1 MEIRFIRIDD
11 RLVHGQV
18 TTVWAKAFSIN
29 RILVVSDSVARDTF
43 RKTLL
48 QQAAPPNIFVNVVTI
63 DKMIEVYSDY
73 RFVDEK
79 VMLLLTNPEDVVRL
93 YDAGVYIH
101 SINIGS
107 MSFSFGKKMVTNSV
121 AVDESDVKAF
131 EFLSSKGIHLEV
143 RKVVADSPI
152 NLGEVLNQKW
162 RKEKVNKERM

>member
-1 MEIRFIRIDD
+1 MEIRFVRIDD

-18 TTVWAKAFSIN
+18 TTVWAKVFSIN
-29 RILVVSDSVARDTF
+29 RILVVSDSVAKDTF

-48 QQAAPPNIFVNVVTI
+48 QQAAPPNIFVNVVTV
-63 DKMIEVYSDY
+63 DKLIEVYSDY
-73 RFVDEK
+73 RFVDAK

-93 YDAGVYIH
+93 YEAGVYIN
-101 SINIGS
+101 SVNIGS

-121 AVDESDVKAF
+121 AVDDSDVKAF
-131 EFLSSKGIHLEV
+131 KYLYSKGITLEV

-162 RKEKVNKERM
+162 GRGKNKERK